1 MLYYIHQRK
10 GEIKMWDYLFYDDET
25 GEEFFV
31 ECDTK
36 EEAIETAKSLFDTPI
51 YKAKFTPEEAEWY
64 GLDTY

>member
-1 MLYYIHQRK
+1 
-10 GEIKMWDYLFYDDET
+10 MWDYLFYDDET

-36 EEAIETAKSLFDTPI
+36 EQATKTAKSLFNAPI
-51 YKAKFTPEEAEWY
+51 YKAKFTPDEAEWY

>member
-1 MLYYIHQRK
+1 
-10 GEIKMWDYLFYDDET
+10 MWDYLFYDDET

-36 EEAIETAKSLFDTPI
+36 EEAIKTAKSLFKKPS
-51 YKAKFTPEEAEWY
+51 YKTKFTPNEAEWY